1 MGAVFW
7 SSVRYLF
14 VTLPDCFFLA
24 DQQSR
29 DEKTT
34 ELREFLSVEP
44 KSYRKDARLKREKRN
59 CGVRCDVRI
68 SLLNAFESTHPTADG
83 NVSRLN
89 GRGES
94 VCGRRGSS
102 STDRSCHCCRDTRES
117 SRNFVPV
124 ARSKQKQENRRQSS
138 FCSAEIFLFYF
149 VARRSSID

>member
-89 GRGES
+89 ENRCADGADPPPRTEA
-94 VCGRRGSS
+94 V
-102 STDRSCHCCRDTRES
+102 TAVETRENSAGIS
-117 SRNFVPV
+117 SRLHAANKNKKTDDSLVSVPL
-124 ARSKQKQENRRQSS
+124 R
-138 FCSAEIFLFYF
+138 YF
-149 VARRSSID
+149 SSIL